1 MDRGLGLHGSYV
13 TTVGD
18 YSAAA
23 AQVILPHVIGS
34 LEVYEQQ
41 TSLPL
46 VIENTQTIV
55 LVGLRS
61 YQESADRV
69 PGSRSRCVWLLA
81 AD

>member
-1 MDRGLGLHGSYV
+1 MDRALGLHGSYV

-46 VIENTQTIV
+46 VIQN
-55 LVGLRS
+55 
-61 YQESADRV
+61 
-69 PGSRSRCVWLLA
+69 
-81 AD
+81 